1 MDRQKDLYHRM
12 PNLFANRLLIMGPRS
27 VYRTEMGVLSPLPAD
42 YDLSVGKPLP
52 RMIGYERMHDP

>member
-1 MDRQKDLYHRM
+1 M